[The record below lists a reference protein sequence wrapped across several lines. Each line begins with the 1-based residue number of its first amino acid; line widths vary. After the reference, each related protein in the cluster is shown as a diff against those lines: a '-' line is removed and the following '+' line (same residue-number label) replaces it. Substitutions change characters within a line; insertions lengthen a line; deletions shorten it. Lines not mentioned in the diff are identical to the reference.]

1 MIEREKKMTK
11 EMDKFV
17 MPRNNGTRVGG
28 QKQYPRIRISMVA
41 YAHVCEMSE
50 ETRRSLSEVAS
61 RAIEYAYSHLVYS
74 VPTGREYYYRDTP
87 ITKQEYVT
95 DDPET
100 IERVNDI
107 IRKSGLSRSDL
118 ELLLDTVQLL
128 PGFDE

>member
-1 MIEREKKMTK
+1 MTK
-11 EMDKFV
+11 EIDKFV

-41 YAHVCEMSE
+41 YDHVCEMSE

-74 VPTGREYYYRDTP
+74 VPTGTEYYYRDTP

-100 IERVNDI
+100 IERVNNI

>member
-1 MIEREKKMTK
+1 MTR

-41 YAHVCEMSE
+41 YTHVCEMSE

-128 PGFDE
+128 PGFNE

>member
-1 MIEREKKMTK
+1 MTREI
-11 EMDKFV
+11 DKFV

-28 QKQYPRIRISMVA
+28 QKQYPRIRVSMVA
-41 YAHVCEMSE
+41 YAHVCEME

-74 VPTGREYYYRDTP
+74 VPTGTEYYYRDTP
-87 ITKQEYVT
+87 IAKQEYVT

-100 IERVNDI
+100 IERVNNI

>member
-1 MIEREKKMTK
+1 MTK
-11 EMDKFV
+11 EIDKFV

-74 VPTGREYYYRDTP
+74 VPTGTEYYYRDTP

-100 IERVNDI
+100 IEEDECAKRRERY
-107 IRKSGLSRSDL
+107 IRAEVHNAKNTL
-118 ELLLDTVQLL
+118 
-128 PGFDE
+128 

>member
-1 MIEREKKMTK
+1 MTR

-50 ETRRSLSEVAS
+50 EARRSLSEVAS

-74 VPTGREYYYRDTP
+74 VPTGTEYYYRDTP

-100 IERVNDI
+100 IERVNNI

>member
-1 MIEREKKMTK
+1 MPRET
-11 EMDKFV
+11 DKFV
-17 MPRNNGTRVGG
+17 MPRNTGTRVGG

-50 ETRRSLSEVAS
+50 ETRRSLSDVAS

-74 VPTGREYYYRDTP
+74 VPTGAEYYYRDTP
-87 ITKQEYVT
+87 IAKQEYIT
-95 DDPET
+95 DDPEM

-107 IRKSGLSRSDL
+107 IRKSGLSRGEL

-128 PGFDE
+128 PDFSK

>member
-1 MIEREKKMTK
+1 MSNE
-11 EMDKFV
+11 KFV
-17 MPRNNGTRVGG
+17 MPRNTGTRVGG
-28 QKQYPRIRISMVA
+28 QKQYPRIRISMTA

-50 ETRRSLSEVAS
+50 ETRRSLSDVAS

-74 VPTGREYYYRDTP
+74 VPTGAEYYYRDMP
-87 ITKQEYVT
+87 IAKQEFAT

-107 IRKSGLSRSDL
+107 IRKSGLSRNEL

-128 PGFDE
+128 PGFDM

>member
-1 MIEREKKMTK
+1 MTK
-11 EMDKFV
+11 EIDKFV

-61 RAIEYAYSHLVYS
+61 RAIE
-74 VPTGREYYYRDTP
+74 
-87 ITKQEYVT
+87 
-95 DDPET
+95 
-100 IERVNDI
+100 RVNDI